1 MKIKL
6 IILIFSALIFYSCA
20 PTQVNSPA
28 LVLKIQEREER
39 IINEQLQK
47 KLDPIEGIWQSNY
60 GRIQQTEAFYKRG
73 ENFIWEILQNG
84 SGGQVKK
91 TSEYNYEGK
100 CSMPDLIGSVEG
112 KLVILSRDDNTL
124 DVKCFRKNFVSQ
136 TEKTS
141 KAISDIF
148 SAGCLL
154 CPENEAKARDY
165 EVKGVFKRLWPE
177 NLAEHNSKF

>member
-1 MKIKL
+1 MRL
-6 IILIFSALIFYSCA
+6 FIILMVCFQSF
-20 PTQVNSPA
+20 
-28 LVLKIQEREER
+28 LVGNDVGVIVYDHTLNKF
-39 IINEQLQK
+39 L
-47 KLDPIEGIWQSNY
+47 SH
-60 GRIQQTEAFYKRG
+60 
-73 ENFIWEILQNG
+73 
-84 SGGQVKK
+84 
-91 TSEYNYEGK
+91 
-100 CSMPDLIGSVEG
+100 IGSVEG